1 MTIFINILVIKL
13 KKWNKT
19 NNFIKLRKELIV
31 IIYIKNNQLMRKIYN
46 LNDKQINSKVIL

>member
-31 IIYIKNNQLMRKIYN
+31 MIYIKNNQLMRKIYN